1 MAHLFETWSVL
12 TILSITILVIQLLAV
27 WSAIHALKHV
37 RSSQAV
43 VAWVVGLLTLP
54 FVTLPLYWIFARHR
68 FAGYRE
74 AIREIGQRHQRSVT
88 AIRHELSTE
97 RDEQST
103 SLHSPLE
110 QVADVLDTPI
120 SYGNELGLLIN
131 GDSFFEELY
140 QQIASA
146 KHYVY
151 AAFYILRDDPV
162 GRRFADTLIETAK
175 KGVTVRLMYDEVGCI
190 RLPNAYLKRLSDAGV
205 DVRSFNTRQGF
216 INRFQINFRNH
227 RKLLVV
233 DGNRAMV
240 GGLNI
245 GEEYRGDA
253 KWVSH
258 WRDTAI
264 LIKGGVARK
273 IQAVFAGDYYWAART
288 DLPEADW
295 TQHHEPEASGT
306 KNLEGAVAIC
316 ATGPADPRPRATM
329 MFVAAINEAKMRA
342 WISTPY
348 LVPDDSLMVALAMAK
363 ARGVDVRFLIPS
375 MADQW
380 AVHLAGFYY
389 EQELREFD
397 IPVYRYNEGMM
408 HQKCVLVDDNLV
420 LIGSTNFDNRS
431 LYLNFEL
438 MVAVGDPAFVAEA
451 KQMLENDFAQSTLS
465 NASQKPLRP
474 WLSRVGTGVARL
486 FSPVL

>member
-1 MAHLFETWSVL
+1 MPHLFESWSVL
-12 TILSITILVIQLLAV
+12 TILSITVLVIQLLAV

-37 RSSQAV
+37 RTSQAV

-74 AIREIGQRHQRSVT
+74 AIREIGQRHRQSVT
-88 AIRHELSTE
+88 AIRRELSTE
-97 RDEQST
+97 LDEQST

-120 SYGNELGLLIN
+120 SFGNELELLIN
-131 GDSFFEELY
+131 GESFFDELY
-140 QQIASA
+140 RQIAAA

-162 GRRFADTLIETAK
+162 GRRFADALIERAEQ
-175 KGVTVRLMYDEVGCI
+175 GVTVRLMYDEVGCI
-190 RLPNAYLKRLSDAGV
+190 RLPSAYLSRLSGAGV

-216 INRFQINFRNH
+216 VNRFQINFRNH

-233 DGNRAMV
+233 DGKSAMV

-245 GEEYRGDA
+245 GEEYKGEAR
-253 KWVSH
+253 WVSH
-258 WRDTAI
+258 WRDTAV
-264 LIKGGVARK
+264 LMKGSVARK

-295 TQHHEPEASGT
+295 EQNGLPAEPGMKDVT
-306 KNLEGAVAIC
+306 GAVAVC
-316 ATGPADPRPRATM
+316 ATGPADTRPRATM
-329 MFVAAINEAKMRA
+329 MFVAAINEAKKRV

-363 ARGVDVRFLIPS
+363 ARGVDVRLLIPS
-375 MADQW
+375 IPDQW

-389 EQELREFD
+389 EQEFGELD
-397 IPVYRYNEGMM
+397 IPVYRYDKGMM
-408 HQKCVLVDDNLV
+408 HQKCMLVDESLV

-438 MVAVGDPAFVAEA
+438 MVAVGDPDFVLET
-451 KQMLENDFAQSTLS
+451 KQMLENDFAASTLS
-465 NASQKPLRP
+465 NASEKPLRP